1 MYLSGLKIMEGIL
14 NKEQMAKVPSKT
26 KDAKLKIVGGD
37 FILILTQVVFNDL
50 LCSQ

>member
-1 MYLSGLKIMEGIL
+1 MMEGIL
-14 NKEQMAKVPSKT
+14 KKEQLAKVPSNVPSKT